1 MSEKKKKGIQVKKLK
16 YPLWLDIT
24 FTILTVVAPIILIVV
39 QGLTSPSRTFRFSF
53 TVICS
58 LLLSWIFIK
67 KFIIKPKEDKLIKEK
82 VNLEHDYSIDVG
94 DPKKCKFLWITNELW
109 LTLFN
114 VIQTALF
121 GLTILLLAVGIE
133 SANIKV
139 KFSSFLVII
148 FYLLAFGMKI
158 IYLLAKKE
166 ALEEKEEEETEETKE
181 EEKEKEETKE
191 EEGTEE
197 EKPGK
202 IKIRN
207 KRGE

>member
-1 MSEKKKKGIQVKKLK
+1 MGKKKGIQVKKLK
-16 YPLWLDIT
+16 YPLWLDIV

-39 QGLTSPSRTFRFSF
+39 QGLTSPSQTFRFSF

-58 LLLSWIFIK
+58 FLLSWIFIK
-67 KFIIKPKEDKLIKEK
+67 KFIIKAKEDKLIKEK

-114 VIQTALF
+114 AIETTLF
-121 GLTILLLAVGIE
+121 GLTILLLVVGIE
-133 SANIKV
+133 NANIKV
-139 KFSSFLVII
+139 KFSSFSVII

-181 EEKEKEETKE
+181 TEEKNSEEKLKEERKE
-191 EEGTEE
+191 VNN
-197 EKPGK
+197 EK
-202 IKIRN
+202 
-207 KRGE
+207 

>member
-1 MSEKKKKGIQVKKLK
+1 MGKKKGIQVKKLK
-16 YPLWLDIT
+16 YPLWLDIV

-39 QGLTSPSRTFRFSF
+39 QGLTSPSRAFRFSF

-58 LLLSWIFIK
+58 LLLGWIFIK
-67 KFIIKPKEDKLIKEK
+67 KFVIKPKEDKLIKEK

-114 VIQTALF
+114 VIQTTLF

-133 SANIKV
+133 NANIKV
-139 KFSSFLVII
+139 KFSSFLIII

-166 ALEEKEEEETEETKE
+166 ALEEKEEEKE
-181 EEKEKEETKE
+181 EEKTKE
-191 EEGTEE
+191 ENPE
-197 EKPGK
+197 EKLK
-202 IKIRN
+202 EE
-207 KRGE
+207 RGE